1 MGSVVRLLLD
11 RMRMMREDAVA
22 VGQVIDEAFQ
32 GQSELDDE
40 RLDKD
45 LRQVFYDL
53 QDEKI
58 LDVRRVEVRDERG
71 QQRRHYMW
79 RVREDD
85 LPEPAAAPAHPD
97 PAERLYHKL
106 PESHWE
112 RRVPTDDAGFA

>member
-32 GQSELDDE
+32 GASELDDE
-40 RLDKD
+40 ALDKD

-58 LDVRRVEVRDERG
+58 LDVRRVEVRDEKG
-71 QQRRHYMW
+71 QQRRHYLW
-79 RVREDD
+79 RVRDEDVAG
-85 LPEPAAAPAHPD
+85 PAAAPAQPD
-97 PAERLYHKL
+97 AAQKLYLKL

-112 RRVPTDDAGFA
+112 RRLPDDPGFS